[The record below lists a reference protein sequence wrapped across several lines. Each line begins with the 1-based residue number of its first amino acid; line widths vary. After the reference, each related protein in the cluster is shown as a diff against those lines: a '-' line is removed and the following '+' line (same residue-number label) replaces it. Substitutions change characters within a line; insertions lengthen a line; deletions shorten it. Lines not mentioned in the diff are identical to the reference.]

1 MFPVIGQAM
10 AQKPPSQREP
20 AVPPTATPPAAVIP
34 REPASS
40 TNAFRPENFDVFSEV
55 AYPVGLGVDNSY
67 KNYRE
72 LLPVRRAQES
82 HASDRCDVH
91 LEGKDRF
98 ADRIAYAV
106 DLKMHA
112 SKAQLS
118 YVASY
123 FGLSSDVNSYAANSL
138 LSHPLCNV
146 TSQTLTTTLNG
157 KNIPSAAVIKKA
169 NDFADKINSY
179 RREAFA
185 GNPQGYVKAAKLW
198 SKYMMCLSYME
209 SLTTADSAK
218 AQRVAEKYA
227 PTGYRRP
234 AGVNFYED
242 PHQPL
247 ASRLNIGMFQFT
259 PDAGGNIQACLREWN
274 QLYPQ
279 CTIGTK
285 ASQADLIRV
294 LGSSLQTFNAFCAVA
309 KVTGMFAVQVNTSK
323 AYNTHP
329 YNVNGN
335 GSLKNASDRCV
346 SPHMSVGRSYNH
358 FAPFQNGSGF
368 TLDTVLSC
376 TLAAD

>member
-1 MFPVIGQAM
+1 M
-10 AQKPPSQREP
+10 AQKPPSQP
-20 AVPPTATPPAAVIP
+20 QPTPPSSTRPPVAVVP

-40 TNAFRPENFDVFSEV
+40 TNSFRPENFDVFNEV
-55 AYPVGLGVDNSY
+55 AYPVGQVVDTNY

-82 HASDRCDVH
+82 HTSDRCDIH

-123 FGLSSDVNSYAANSL
+123 FGLSSDSNSYVANSL

-146 TSQTLTTTLNG
+146 TSQTLNTTLNG

-169 NDFADKINSY
+169 NDFANRINAY
-179 RREAFA
+179 RREAFS
-185 GNPQGYVKAAKLW
+185 GNPQGYVNAAKLW

-218 AQRVAEKYA
+218 AQKVAEKYA
-227 PTGYRRP
+227 PSGYRRP

-242 PHQPL
+242 PNQPP

-279 CTIGTK
+279 CTIATN
-285 ASQADLIRV
+285 ASQTDLIRV

-309 KVTGMFAVQVNTSK
+309 KVTGMFSVQINTSK

-329 YNVNGN
+329 YNVNSN
-335 GSLKNASDRCV
+335 GSLKAASERCV
-346 SPHMSVGRSYNH
+346 SPHMAVGRSYNH

-376 TLAAD
+376 ALAGE